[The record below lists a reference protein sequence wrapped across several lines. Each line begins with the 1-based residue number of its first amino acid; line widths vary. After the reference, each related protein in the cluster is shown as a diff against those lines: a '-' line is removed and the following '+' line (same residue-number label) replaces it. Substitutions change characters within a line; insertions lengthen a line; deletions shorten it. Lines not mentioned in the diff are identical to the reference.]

1 VHSFPE
7 GLPCAAR
14 RTAQSP
20 WGSEPASALSRASP
34 RDESLAE
41 STLARRSASRELSSS
56 QAGLWAEEELPGAR
70 AAGRGQWRLSN
81 LRMGCGSGP
90 QGSSSLSPSRVLPR
104 RVGIEWEL
112 HLGWGRGEPTVSELF
127 GGRSPHSPRRSLLP
141 PENDHCSQLPGRH
154 GGEPAWGQHTVL
166 GQGACAQ
173 WTGAPHPRCPC
184 CHPGRPAAEAEAPR
198 LSSC

>member
-1 VHSFPE
+1 M
-7 GLPCAAR
+7 
-14 RTAQSP
+14 
-20 WGSEPASALSRASP
+20 
-34 RDESLAE
+34 AE
-41 STLARRSASRELSSS
+41 STFARRSASRELSSS

-70 AAGRGQWRLSN
+70 AAGRASGGSQTSGRVVGLAPKGQAACHPAGSCPEELALS
-81 LRMGCGSGP
+81 
-90 QGSSSLSPSRVLPR
+90 GSSTWGGEGESPL
-104 RVGIEWEL
+104 
-112 HLGWGRGEPTVSELF
+112 SELS

-154 GGEPAWGQHTVL
+154 GGEPVWGQRTVL

-198 LSSC
+198 LSFC